1 MNWQPNITPSDR
13 AFSVLPYIMPI
24 IEAIALSLTAAGPTN
39 SILIQVPIF
48 QPLLVIL
55 APIMQIYLGVPFA
68 SFIIFILLFLL
79 VVRNDKISRFIRYNT
94 MQAIMLDIVVFLC
107 GLIIRVVFAPIGGFI
122 VQTLASTVFLGI
134 LVGSIYSIVQSV
146 RGEYAEIPTIS
157 DAVQMQIR

>member
-24 IEAIALSLTAAGPTN
+24 IAAIDLSLTAAGPTN

>member
-13 AFSVLPYIMPI
+13 AFSALPYLMPI
-24 IEAIALSLTAAGPTN
+24 IDAIALSLTAAGPAN
-39 SILIQVPIF
+39 SILTQVPIF
-48 QPLLVIL
+48 EPLLILL

-68 SFIIFILLFLL
+68 SFIIFILLFTL

-94 MQAIMLDIVVFLC
+94 MQAIMLNITVFLC
-107 GLIIRVVFAPIGGFI
+107 SLIIRFIFAPIGGFV

-134 LVGSIYSIVQSV
+134 LVGSIYSIVQSI